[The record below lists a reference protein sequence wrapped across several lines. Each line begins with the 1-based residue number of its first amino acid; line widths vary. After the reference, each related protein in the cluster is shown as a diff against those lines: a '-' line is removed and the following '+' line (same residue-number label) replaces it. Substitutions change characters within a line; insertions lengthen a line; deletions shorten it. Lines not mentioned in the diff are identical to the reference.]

1 MAVRTGVGVIDVS
14 TLGGIE
20 LRGPN
25 AAEFM
30 NRFYTCGF
38 LKQPVGRTRYAVLV
52 SEQGVV
58 IDDGVAARLAED
70 HFYVTAT
77 TGGVDRVY
85 REMLRWNA
93 QWRLSVDIANVTAA
107 FSAINIAGPDARAV
121 LAALDCSIDLSAEA
135 FPYLGCREG
144 DVAGVPARLMRVG
157 FVGELGY
164 ELHVPSL
171 FAAALWDAVMEAG
184 AHWQIKPFGVEA
196 QRLLR
201 LEKGHIIVGQ
211 DTDGMTHPG
220 EVGLDWA
227 MNRTKPD
234 FVGRRSVDILAASAP
249 IRQLVGF
256 SLDLTAPKP
265 LEGHLVIKGD
275 DIVGNVTSCE
285 ISTTLNQI
293 IGLAYAHPDDAN
305 PGDRIAI
312 RTEDGVVVQ
321 ARVEALPFYDPDN
334 ARQAL

>member
-1 MAVRTGVGVIDVS
+1 
-14 TLGGIE
+14 
-20 LRGPN
+20 
-25 AAEFM
+25 
-30 NRFYTCGF
+30 
-38 LKQPVGRTRYAVLV
+38 
-52 SEQGVV
+52 
-58 IDDGVAARLAED
+58 
-70 HFYVTAT
+70 
-77 TGGVDRVY
+77 
-85 REMLRWNA
+85 
-93 QWRLSVDIANVTAA
+93 
-107 FSAINIAGPDARAV
+107 
-121 LAALDCSIDLSAEA
+121 
-135 FPYLGCREG
+135 
-144 DVAGVPARLMRVG
+144 MRVG

-171 FAAALWDAVMEAG
+171 FAAALWDAVIEAG
-184 AHWQIKPFGVEA
+184 AQWHIKPFGVEA

-256 SLDLTAPKP
+256 SLHLTAPKP
-265 LEGHLVIKGD
+265 LEGHLVIKDG

-285 ISTTLNQI
+285 ISPTLNQI
-293 IGLAYAHPDDAN
+293 IGLAYAHPDNAS
-305 PGDRIAI
+305 PGDCIAI
-312 RTEDGVVVQ
+312 RTEGGVLVQ

-334 ARQAL
+334 TRQAL

>member
-1 MAVRTGVGVIDVS
+1 
-14 TLGGIE
+14 
-20 LRGPN
+20 
-25 AAEFM
+25 
-30 NRFYTCGF
+30 
-38 LKQPVGRTRYAVLV
+38 VGRTRYAVLV

-93 QWRLSVDIANVTAA
+93 QWRLSVDISNVTAA

-121 LAALDCSIDLSAEA
+121 LESLGCSIDVSADA

-144 DVAGVPARLMRVG
+144 DVAGIPARLMRVG

-171 FAAALWDAVMEAG
+171 FAAALWDAVIEAG
-184 AHWQIKPFGVEA
+184 APWHIKPFGVEA

-265 LEGHLVIKGD
+265 LEGHLVIKDG

-285 ISTTLNQI
+285 ISPTLNQI
-293 IGLAYAHPDDAN
+293 IGLAYAHPDDAK

-312 RTEDGVVVQ
+312 RTEGGVLVQ
-321 ARVEALPFYDPDN
+321 ARVEALPFYDPDSV
-334 ARQAL
+334 RQAL